1 MNRKLLDRLIH
12 WPKSSLTRTELA
24 LLIGRS
30 SDACDAIIRRAVHA
44 GYLQRLRRGLYLITS
59 NAGADKPDTRE
70 IAQLVYGPSYIS
82 FESALSWH
90 GWIPEG
96 VRVLTSAT
104 TKRGKEVTTPIGTF
118 VYERIPAAAFSLGVR
133 HIQTATGSFLMAD
146 GWKALADLIY
156 VRKRDWPDTYHISE
170 DLRIEPEDLADSDL
184 RLLEQ
189 LADQYPS
196 RRTRH
201 YLNLYYRELST

>member
-1 MNRKLLDRLIH
+1 MNRKLLDGLIH
-12 WPKSSLTRTELA
+12 WSKAYITRTELA
-24 LLIGRS
+24 LLTGRS

-44 GYLQRLRRGLYLITS
+44 GYLQRIRRGLYLITTK
-59 NAGADKPDTRE
+59 AGANKPDTRE

-90 GWIPEG
+90 GWTPEG

-118 VYERIPAAAFSLGVR
+118 VYERVPTAAFSLGAR

-156 VRKRDWPDTYHISE
+156 VRGRDWSDTYHISE

-184 RLLEQ
+184 GLLKQ

-201 YLNLYYRELST
+201 YLNLYYKDLST